1 MNLENMVMEGKGRR
15 DVEVELKGGRERGA
29 RKWMNIRRGGREKR
43 ETKTYLV
50 RRRRVVDGCVEKEG
64 CLERKWKEGS
74 QGREG
79 GGGPRSASSEE
90 SERRGDATD
99 GGAGGRGKDS
109 QFWPLTY
116 ERRREG
122 RVWWATLEVALK
134 KEGRTVLILT

>member
-1 MNLENMVMEGKGRR
+1 VNLENMVMEGKGKR

-64 CLERKWKEGS
+64 CLERNWKEGS

-90 SERRGDATD
+90 SERRATRRTEEQ
-99 GGAGGRGKDS
+99 GGEEKTHSSGR
-109 QFWPLTY
+109 
-116 ERRREG
+116 
-122 RVWWATLEVALK
+122 
-134 KEGRTVLILT
+134 